1 VLSLGNCIVIIQ
13 SNLVVLNSVN
23 SNLRLYRS
31 QTLVPAMNH
40 YKRRGKHR
48 IYRTQICRTSDYI
61 EQTASLEASQSLF
74 ISNVWGHWQSATRSV
89 NEMRYLHHYQVV
101 NTRLAADGVTSRRL
115 PLPSTRCCHCCIY
128 LRVLGKT
135 LSKQLHQQPVDFP
148 FSE

>member
-1 VLSLGNCIVIIQ
+1 VLSLGNCVVIIQ

-23 SNLRLYRS
+23 SNFRLYRS

-48 IYRTQICRTSDYI
+48 IYRTQIYRTSDYI
-61 EQTASLEASQSLF
+61 EQTASPEASQSLF
-74 ISNVWGHWQSATRSV
+74 ISNVWVIGSRLPGQLMKCDTC
-89 NEMRYLHHYQVV
+89 HHYQVV